1 MFSTTHLHPM
11 LVHFP
16 IVLVAIGFLAEF
28 AFLLFKKEVCLTKMG
43 FYLLVIGTLAAC
55 ATWLSGNLFTSQ
67 MAGAAGK
74 VRDTHEL
81 LATIT
86 VATLIVTLFLRSL
99 LLYKKNEN
107 SKLKAHAFILYG
119 LAALLVSATGFFG
132 GTLVYNYMMPL

>member
-1 MFSTTHLHPM
+1 MFSTSHLHPM

-16 IVLVAIGFLAEF
+16 IALVAIGFLAEF

-55 ATWLSGNLFTSQ
+55 ATWLSGDLFTSE
-67 MAGAAGK
+67 MSGAAGEI
-74 VRDTHEL
+74 RETHEL

-86 VATLIVTLFLRSL
+86 VVLLIATLVLRSAL
-99 LLYKKNEN
+99 LFKKSEN
-107 SKLKAHAFILYG
+107 TKLKTLAFVLYG
-119 LAALLVSATGFFG
+119 LAALSVSATGFFG